1 MSGFLLAAALIVGV
15 LLIVGLH
22 RVWDGPTVFDR
33 IVAVALVTANTLVIL
48 VLVASVLDRID
59 TIVDIAIAYALLAF
73 TLPVALG
80 KHFESRSSNDAEER
94 QFDERPENEERE
106 EHR

>member
-1 MSGFLLAAALIVGV
+1 MTGFLLAAALMVGA

-33 IVAVALVTANTLVIL
+33 IVAVALVTANSLVIL

-80 KHFESRSSNDAEER
+80 KHFESRSPNDAEER
-94 QFDERPENEERE
+94 RTDQRGGDEERE